1 MKIPLIKLKEI
12 ASEGLAYIRTLPDVA
27 EAEVFVSSIS
37 HLLTRINFTSSIP
50 CNGIEEPKSTL
61 SYGIGIQAVFMD
73 GDRKKIGV
81 GSQTADI
88 SLDGVKEAVEKARL
102 SAVEDPDFHS
112 LPASSVSPVM
122 KTDYHDTGLMNLGDD
137 GLVGLG
143 WKALEGAIKTF
154 RENEIKDSVI
164 IGGDVSIVQEKMAIA
179 STAGINACDE
189 AASASA
195 FITTMIESDN
205 AKGSGY
211 EVGMK
216 LGSFTPEHAGSR
228 AAMSA
233 IKSRHGIRVQT
244 GKYKLILGPQ
254 PVADL
259 LGNIVLPSLNLA
271 VVDAASSSFSGN
283 YGRGVADSRISIY
296 DDGSLSGYPMSRR
309 FTCEGLATGRTELI
323 KDGVLTGYLSNN
335 YYRNKVLHDSSA
347 KDKIGAEP
355 AGIRNALIPRN
366 GFRSGESMLRSFRGR
381 PSIVPTNVIVETTGA
396 IPSDELVRQVGDG
409 LYIGRI
415 WYTYPINGLLAGDF
429 TCTVVGDSYVIKDG
443 KIREPLKPNS
453 IRIADNIRNL
463 LNQVIGTTYERKPVL
478 LWGSPEVIYSPE
490 IAVKEINLYSI
501 GE

>member
-1 MKIPLIKLKEI
+1 MISADTLKEI
-12 ASEGLAYIRTLPDVA
+12 AANGLTYIRSLPDVA

-61 SYGIGIQAVFMD
+61 SYGIGVQAVFKD
-73 GDRKKIGV
+73 GDKKKIGF

-88 SLDGVKEAVEKARL
+88 SLDGVKEAVGKARL

-112 LPASSVSPVM
+112 LPTPSGSPVM
-122 KTDYHDTGLMNLGDD
+122 NPDYHDPELMNLGDE

-143 WKALEGAIKTF
+143 WKALEGAVKTF
-154 RENEIKDSVI
+154 REHNIIDSVI
-164 IGGDVSIVQEKMAIA
+164 IGGDVSIVQERMAIA
-179 STAGINACDE
+179 STTGIVAFDE

-211 EVGMK
+211 EVGMR
-216 LGSFTPEHAGSR
+216 LNEFVPENAGRS

-233 IKSRHGIRVQT
+233 LKSRHGIRVPS
-244 GKYKLILGPQ
+244 GKYKLILGAQ

-271 VVDAASSSFSGN
+271 VVDAASSAFAGK
-283 YGRGVADSRISIY
+283 YGQGVADRRISIY
-296 DDGSLSGYPMSRR
+296 DDGSLSDYPMSRR
-309 FTCEGLATGRTELI
+309 YTCEGLAAGRTELI

-347 KDKIGAEP
+347 KEKIGAEP
-355 AGIRNALIPRN
+355 AGITNALIPRN
-366 GFRSGESMLRSFRGR
+366 GFRSGESMLRCFRGR
-381 PSIVPTNVIVETTGA
+381 PSIVPTNVIVETSGA
-396 IPSDELVRQVGDG
+396 IPSDELVRMVGDG
-409 LYIGRI
+409 IYIGRI

-429 TCTVVGDSYVIKDG
+429 TCTVVGDSYIIEGG
-443 KIREPLKPNS
+443 KITEPLKPNS

-463 LNQVIGTTYERKPVL
+463 LNQVIGTTANRKPVL
-478 LWGSPEVIYSPE
+478 LWGSLEVIYSPD
-490 IAVKEINLYSI
+490 IAVQDINLYSI
-501 GE
+501 GG